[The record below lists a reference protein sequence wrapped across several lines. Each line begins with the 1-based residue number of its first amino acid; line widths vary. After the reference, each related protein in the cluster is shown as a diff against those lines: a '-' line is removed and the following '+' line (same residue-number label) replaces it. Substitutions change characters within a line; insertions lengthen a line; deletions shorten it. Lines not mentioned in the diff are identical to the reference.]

1 MKVDIKSGPIE
12 HVETGTLVVPFFKGV
27 ENTTAGFAKLDSLF
41 NGSLSHAVHD
51 DEDFFENGRM
61 FTVLSLAKVH
71 AKRIVLA
78 AVGNPKDITP
88 EKLRLFAAK
97 MVTTLQ
103 NYSEKDFTFVS
114 PGYALHTLAPEDIYY
129 ALTEGSVLASHQCDE
144 YKTQAKDK
152 NKKPR
157 EVFFY
162 LDEQEDHL
170 VIGKAMERAALIC
183 TQVNAVKDLANGP
196 ANIVT
201 PSYLAQ
207 VAKKIAKQ
215 GGMKLRVLD
224 ESSLRAEGMNC
235 ILAVARGSAQKP
247 AFIVLE
253 YKGARGKQ
261 PLVLV
266 GKGVTFD
273 SGGIH
278 LKPSGFI
285 ETMKEDMTGAAIV
298 MQTMSLVA
306 QLRLPLNLVCVIP
319 AVENMPDGN
328 AFRPGDI
335 VTAAN
340 GKTVE
345 IANTDA
351 EGRLILADA
360 LHYAT
365 RYKPAGIID
374 FATLTGAALVALG
387 MNVTPIMGTDPAM
400 VDQFIQAG
408 KETYERCWEL
418 PLYEEYS
425 EAIKGELA
433 DLKNLGGPKGEAGVI
448 AGAVFLKEFVG
459 GYPWLHLD
467 IGGTSWN
474 FGGDM
479 GYMQKGSTGTGVR
492 LLVRYL
498 ENLALEGKEKKE

>member
-1 MKVDIKSGPIE
+1 MKVGIASGPIE
-12 HVETGTLVVPFFKGV
+12 HVETGTLVIPFFKGV

-41 NGSLSHAVHD
+41 NGSLSHAVHE
-51 DEDFFENGRM
+51 DEGFFENGRM
-61 FTVLSLAKVH
+61 FIVLSLEKVH
-71 AKRIVLA
+71 AKRIILA
-78 AVGNPKDITP
+78 AVGNPKDLTA

-97 MVTTLQ
+97 IINALQ
-103 NYSEKDFTFVS
+103 NYSEKDFTLVS

-129 ALTEGSVLASHQCDE
+129 ALTEGAVLASHQCDS

-157 EVFFY
+157 ELFFY
-162 LDEQEDHL
+162 LDEQENQSA
-170 VIGKAMERAALIC
+170 IEKAVERAALIC
-183 TQVNAVKDLANGP
+183 TYVNAVKDLANGP

-201 PSYLAQ
+201 PVYLAQ
-207 VAKKIAKQ
+207 TAKKIAKQ

-224 ESSLRAEGMNC
+224 ESSLRAEKMNC
-235 ILAVARGSAQKP
+235 LLAVAQGSTQKP
-247 AFIVLE
+247 ALIVLE
-253 YKGARGKQ
+253 YKGVRGKQ
-261 PLVLV
+261 PIVLV

-298 MQTMSLVA
+298 METIGLVA
-306 QLRLPLNLVCVIP
+306 QLRLPLNLVCVVP

-335 VTAAN
+335 YTAAN

-360 LHYAT
+360 IHYAT
-365 RYKPAGIID
+365 RYKPAAIID

-387 MNVTPIMGTDPAM
+387 MNVTPIMGTDPAL

-448 AGAVFLKEFVG
+448 AGAVFLKEFIA

-467 IGGTSWN
+467 IGGSSWN

-479 GYMQKGSTGTGVR
+479 GYMQKGSTGTGLR
-492 LLVRYL
+492 LLLRYL
-498 ENLALEGKEKKE
+498 ENLALGEKEKKE

>member
-1 MKVDIKSGPIE
+1 V
-12 HVETGTLVVPFFKGV
+12 
-27 ENTTAGFAKLDSLF
+27 NT
-41 NGSLSHAVHD
+41 
-51 DEDFFENGRM
+51 
-61 FTVLSLAKVH
+61 
-71 AKRIVLA
+71 
-78 AVGNPKDITP
+78 
-88 EKLRLFAAK
+88 
-97 MVTTLQ
+97 
-103 NYSEKDFTFVS
+103 
-114 PGYALHTLAPEDIYY
+114 
-129 ALTEGSVLASHQCDE
+129 
-144 YKTQAKDK
+144 
-152 NKKPR
+152 
-157 EVFFY
+157 
-162 LDEQEDHL
+162 
-170 VIGKAMERAALIC
+170 
-183 TQVNAVKDLANGP
+183 VKDLANGP

-201 PSYLAQ
+201 PAYLAQ
-207 VAKKIAKQ
+207 TAKQIAKQ
-215 GGMKLRVLD
+215 GGMILRVLV

-235 ILAVARGSAQKP
+235 ILAVSQGSAQKP
-247 AFIVLE
+247 ALIVLE
-253 YKGARGKQ
+253 YKGLRGKQ
-261 PLVLV
+261 PIVLV

-285 ETMKEDMTGAAIV
+285 ETMKEDMTGGAIV
-298 MQTMSLVA
+298 LETMSLVA
-306 QLRLPLNLVCVIP
+306 QLRLPVNLVGVVP

-328 AFRPGDI
+328 AYRPGDI

-360 LHYAT
+360 IHYAT
-365 RYKPAGIID
+365 RYKPAAIID

-387 MNVTPIMGTDPAM
+387 MNVTPIMGTDPAL

-448 AGAVFLKEFVG
+448 AGAVFLKEFIA

-467 IGGTSWN
+467 IGGSSWN

-479 GYMQKGSTGTGVR
+479 GYIQKGSTGTGLR

-498 ENLALEGKEKKE
+498 ENLALGEKEKKE